1 MSNVIENRV
10 VEMQFD
16 NANFEKNV
24 ATSMTTLDRLKQSL
38 DFSGSADSLNTVQ
51 KAAKE
56 LNGVSLNGIAES
68 LAAIQERFSTM
79 GIIGMT
85 VIQDLTSAAL
95 GAIANVGRKFFGM
108 ITTGGINRAMNIE
121 KAKFQLEGLG
131 IAYKDVFDEI
141 DYAVTNTSF
150 SLDAAAQAAAQLSS
164 AGLDYNEVIFTHQKD
179 QKEITE
185 MGMAL
190 RAVSG
195 VAAQTMSDYGM
206 VARYFQDVANAGKVT
221 GATLSYMTQVLNL
234 PVKQD
239 LAEGL
244 KAIADGS
251 YEATEEVKKNAQ
263 ALVKGTEVS
272 VEDIE
277 KMCQKGYITFDTFST
292 IMFNKYADH
301 AVEANRT
308 ISGVMDNIRSAFAK
322 IGAEFVTP
330 IVQIDGAVVHM
341 LDSFR
346 AKVNE
351 FKGYIIPFAKLTT
364 DSINKVA
371 TFIGTSFDKSNL
383 KWVEPFFTGLG
394 GVIKGVTDS
403 LLQVA
408 HAFQNV
414 FPKQLPDKIKE
425 FSEGFKKFGTMFAN
439 RRSSI
444 SGLEDVHR
452 AFYSFFNLM
461 KSLGN
466 VLKVFTEP
474 FKAFINAFFDSG
486 SNIEISLDT
495 IIASMDKM
503 AEMLNTSENLKKAA
517 ENMSKIGHILG
528 QTFRGIVDGIVISIQ
543 SLKEGGFKGLVDS
556 ILNNIIRELG
566 DGIIYLAEILTGKDL
581 SEAFT
586 SFNHGVDKM
595 REFFSK
601 FIDICS
607 SGITNIKD
615 FISQLKEN
623 FGDVHID
630 TSGFNK
636 FIDGII
642 EEMNPLEKILQF
654 ATNTF
659 KIFLDFLSSIVPGI
673 VSVGMSIGKAI
684 GSFVSGILKAL
695 QEDNL
700 SKGVETAL
708 GATFLYELR
717 KVLIQIKNIVIP
729 LFGKDGTKILTT
741 FKNFL
746 TGIKSGFDDIT
757 ASFRA
762 REVLYIAGSVLM
774 LAIAMSMIASIDQD
788 KLALATG
795 SIILLTGEMAAIAS
809 KLKAEKASTFMSGT
823 SGLIAMAVAVSIL
836 AGAIK
841 KIASI
846 EDPNQLIASIF
857 AVEVLLGTLYVIA
870 EKLST
875 FSGMSMTSGLS
886 GLIAMAIAIRILA
899 SAAEVFKDF
908 NWEELGKAGVAIGAL
923 IGALMIF
930 VKFTSSKSFSG
941 IFSTKSNMF
950 SSSSTTSADKMISI
964 GVGLIALAAAIKILA
979 SAAKD
984 FKELQ
989 WDELAR
995 AGAAITVLMAEL
1007 TAFTKI
1013 TGDTKK
1019 MVSVGI
1025 GVIAIAAG
1033 MKIFASA
1040 AEDFS
1045 KLNWEQLGK
1054 AGAALTAIIAAIT
1067 LLTKLTAV
1075 SGGVTGF
1082 FNDQGGF
1089 VKSVQQQNLI
1099 QLGVGL
1105 IAFAA
1110 AMKIFASAA
1119 EDFGYLDWGD
1129 LGKAG
1134 VALLGLFT
1142 GISLFTHFTDGKN
1155 LAVLSGGLLLFS
1167 TALLV
1172 LAPALK
1178 LLAGIPFGAL
1188 LISLGMVAG
1197 LLLTLA
1203 VAAKATENVQG
1214 SMRSLCA
1221 TLLLFGAA
1229 MAAVGIGLMLLSTG
1243 AVTAAGAIGAIVLV
1257 VREIIFGIIN
1267 TIGDGIP
1274 LIVETLFRLI
1284 DEILNT
1290 LEERI
1295 PSIVDS
1301 LLNIVIK
1308 IFEVLTSR
1316 VPEMVSSITTFV
1328 MAVVDALGL
1337 ELGTIDPTSFI
1348 AAAVGIAAFISILGN
1363 TARIAQKNILGVAL
1377 IMAVMAEVALL
1388 FLLISSIDAA
1398 TTLTI
1403 AESLSGTMLA
1413 LSAAMFI
1420 IGKVPVAAAAQGVA
1434 GLAIVIAG
1442 IAAILAALGGLNQIP
1457 GFSWIIDEGTKVLG
1471 QIGMAIGEFFGN
1483 IVGGF
1488 AEGMASSLPK
1498 IGTSLSQFMLASQPF
1513 FMGLRLIDDKVLES
1527 ALKLAG
1533 VILAITAVDV
1543 ISGLTSWITGGS
1555 SFVDF
1560 GMQLALFA
1568 PYFAS
1573 FYQFV
1578 KDIKPE
1584 VVEASANAALALAQM
1599 ANNLP
1604 KEGGWIQKITG
1615 EGSLAD
1621 FAEQLVPF
1629 GKAMVKYADSVK
1641 DLDVTVVEKSASA
1654 GKALTELANTIPNS
1668 GGILAKFV
1676 GENDMDKF
1684 GQQLCVFGAN
1694 LAQYSKNVKDVDPT
1708 VVEKS
1713 VAAGQALSELATN
1726 LPNTGG
1732 VISWF
1737 AGDND
1742 MGKFGNQLV
1751 RFGQSLADYSNI
1763 VGGEDGIK
1771 ADVIQKSV
1779 DAAGA
1784 LSALANGLPSS
1795 GGLGEWLFGGTT
1807 DLDTFGNQLVSF
1819 GYSMTN
1825 FSASL
1830 AGVELSNITDVTTGC
1845 TALIDLA
1852 NKLQNI
1858 DTKALKDFGKDASSF
1873 SESLGKQ
1880 GTSSIQEF
1888 ANAFNTSESII
1899 IPAIE
1904 YMVDLVLEYIKLKL
1918 PEFKLKGEEATIS
1931 FAEGMKNKIYQV
1943 RMAVDQICQEAFK
1956 KFSTNIN
1963 SQKFYTYGQYV
1974 SEGFAKGM
1982 EDGLD
1987 RVRKAADEMVK
1998 QAERA
2003 TTAKAQISSPSKLF
2017 RYYGKF
2023 IPQGFALGIQDDT
2036 DIVSEASESMIDKA
2050 YESMSN
2056 SIISI
2061 CSLIDENIDHA
2072 PVISPVLDLTNLRNN
2087 AGAINDLFNR
2097 SVAVGRI
2104 NASSAVFSA
2113 GKISTNGDLQNGKQI
2128 GGTTFIQN
2136 NYSPKA
2142 LSRAEIY
2149 RQTNNQFARFRQQ
2162 MG

>member
-56 LNGVSLNGIAES
+56 LNGVSLNGIADS

-85 VIQDLTSAAL
+85 IIQDLTSAAL

-164 AGLDYNEVIFTHQKD
+164 AGLDYDEVIFTHQKD
-179 QKEITE
+179 QKEITQ

-221 GATLSYMTQVLNL
+221 GATLTYMTQVLNL

-403 LLQVA
+403 LLQVS

-466 VLKVFTEP
+466 VLKIFTEP

-543 SLKEGGFKGLVDS
+543 SLKQGGLKGLVDS
-556 ILNNIIRELG
+556 VLNNIIRELG
-566 DGIIYLAEILTGKDL
+566 DGIIYLAEILTGRNL

-601 FIDICS
+601 FIDACS
-607 SGITNIKD
+607 SGITGIKD

-623 FGDVHID
+623 LGSFHID
-630 TSGFNK
+630 TSGISEF
-636 FIDGII
+636 FDGII
-642 EEMNPLEKILQF
+642 EEMSPLDKILQF
-654 ATNTF
+654 TTNIF
-659 KIFLDFLSSIVPGI
+659 QSFLDFLGSIVPGI
-673 VSVGMSIGKAI
+673 INIGKGLVKGFASI
-684 GSFVSGILKAL
+684 IKGIFKAL
-695 QEDNL
+695 NGENL
-700 SKGVETAL
+700 SEGLNKAL
-708 GATFLYELR
+708 GATFLYNL
-717 KVLIQIKNIVIP
+717 KNVFIQIRKLLNSFGITKGTGP
-729 LFGKDGTKILTT
+729 LGAFNNFMQQLQDT
-741 FKNFL
+741 FLQFER
-746 TGIKSGFDDIT
+746 
-757 ASFRA
+757 SFNGSYWLS
-762 REVLYIAGSVLM
+762 VAGAILM
-774 LAIAMSMIASIDQD
+774 LAFAMSILAGIDSD
-788 KLALATG
+788 KLAEATAVIVSLMAEIG
-795 SIILLTGEMAAIAS
+795 IITK
-809 KLKAEKASTFMSGT
+809 KLSVTDGKLNFADGT
-823 SGLIAMAVAVSIL
+823 SGLIAMTIAVSIL
-836 AGAIK
+836 AGAMK

-846 EDPNQLIASIF
+846 EDPNQLIASLISI
-857 AVEVLLGTLYVIA
+857 EILIGTLYAVA
-870 EKLST
+870 KSLST
-875 FSGMSMTSGLS
+875 VGKDKMQMLKGAS
-886 GLIAMAIAIRILA
+886 GLIAMAIAVRILA
-899 SAAEVFKDF
+899 SAMSTIADIPIEK
-908 NWEELGKAGVAIGAL
+908 LAGAL
-923 IGALMIF
+923 GSVIVIMALMAEF
-930 VKFTSSKSFSG
+930 VKFTQSKD
-941 IFSTKSNMF
+941 ISTGKF
-950 SSSSTTSADKMISI
+950 YDKTKISTYSDNMISI
-964 GVGLIALAAAIKILA
+964 GIGLMALAGAIKILA

-984 FKELQ
+984 FAELDWEQ
-989 WDELAR
+989 LGK
-995 AGAAITVLMAEL
+995 AGAAITILMAEL
-1007 TAFTKI
+1007 AAFTKI
-1013 TGDTKK
+1013 TGDTKR
-1019 MVSVGI
+1019 MVAIGVGI
-1025 GVIAIAAG
+1025 IAIAAS

-1040 AEDFS
+1040 AKDFGG
-1045 KLNWEQLGK
+1045 LDWEQLGK

-1129 LGKAG
+1129 LAKAG
-1134 VALLGLFT
+1134 AALLGLFT

-1178 LLAGIPFGAL
+1178 LLASIPFGAL
-1188 LISLGMVAG
+1188 LLSLGMVAG

-1229 MAAVGIGLMLLSTG
+1229 MAAVGVGLMLLSTG
-1243 AVTAAGAIGAIVLV
+1243 AITAAGAIGSIVLV
-1257 VREIIFGIIN
+1257 IKGIIFGIIN
-1267 TIGDGIP
+1267 TIGEGIP

-1290 LEERI
+1290 LEEQI

-1337 ELGTIDPTSFI
+1337 ELGAIDPTSFI
-1348 AAAVGIAAFISILGN
+1348 AAAVGIAAFISVLGN

-1388 FLLISSIDAA
+1388 FLLISSIDAT

-1420 IGKVPVAAAAQGVA
+1420 ISKVPVAAAAQGVA

-1471 QIGMAIGEFFGN
+1471 QIGTAIGEFFGN

-1488 AEGMASSLPK
+1488 AEGMASALPK
-1498 IGTSLSQFMLASQPF
+1498 IGASLSQFMLASQPF
-1513 FMGLRLIDDKVLES
+1513 FIGLKLIDDRVLES

-1560 GMQLALFA
+1560 GIQLALFA

-1654 GKALTELANTIPNS
+1654 GKALTELANTVPNS
-1668 GGILAKFV
+1668 GGVIAKFV
-1676 GENDMDKF
+1676 GENNMDTF

-1732 VISWF
+1732 IISWF

-1763 VGGEDGIK
+1763 VGGENGIK

-1904 YMVDLVLEYIKLKL
+1904 YMVDLVLEYIKLKM
-1918 PEFKLKGEEATIS
+1918 PEFKRQGEDATIS

-2023 IPQGFALGIQDDT
+2023 LPQGFALGIQDDT

-2056 SIISI
+2056 SILSVF
-2061 CSLIDENIDHA
+2061 SLIDENIDHT

-2087 AGAINDLFNR
+2087 AGEINDLFNR
-2097 SVAVGRI
+2097 SIAVGRI

-2113 GKISTNGDLQNGKQI
+2113 GNISANGDLQNGKQI